1 MLAMRFATVIAIRVS
16 RSELYGRRM
25 AAFFFNCTGFN
36 CVLGVY
42 RLKNETDADVM
53 GLASARDLTTKQD
66 DELMLVCDELFSALT
81 SDAHINQSAG
91 VVRRPDTEGDGQE
104 RERFFK
110 RMRQRPKTFAHQ
122 AVLRAGK
129 KSALSVGVDG
139 RVYVGFDSEWEE
151 VSKGKNR
158 ILSVQFFVV
167 GPTGETFSKVI
178 HVVGIHND
186 GARPRLGQ
194 TIYDLLEEAWDLG
207 VIEAWPADVVLCG
220 FFTRADITVFL
231 DFKDFRSGLMGV
243 GGTLATVGDP
253 FSLELPMAEQRQQ
266 ELKSRYSYVLGPKYD
281 PKLLRVQL
289 VDASRLAPPG
299 KSLAYLGKMLGLPK
313 IELPAGYGKKDMAA
327 FQRKER
333 QKFEAYGVRDAEI
346 AVKYVLWV
354 VWFSTR
360 YLGLDMSH
368 LSATASGIAVRVA
381 EACVR
386 GNGVSL
392 NVALNFE
399 DTRVTRWDNKKNRAI
414 AQKQRAPTAIR
425 RWLESFLADAY
436 SGGRNECYV
445 YGPTAVRKF
454 FDPDLSGAYL
464 TGLVYLFTLDYDR
477 ARQSSNIEDYMG
489 HVAGFAQVEFEF
501 PVDTGFPCLPVSVD
515 GRGLLFPLKGLSIC
529 TAPEIELARQMGAHV
544 VIKFGYVI
552 PWMAREEVFARSSAS
567 ASTRESK
574 KISLNMSPE
583 STGAERGAEC
593 NDAVEDEGNSVQ
605 TQSEGDI
612 GYRLFESFAVR
623 IRELRKPYQRKTLPF
638 EFVKLLGNSLYG
650 KTGQGYKGKRAFGP
664 REMGSVVV
672 GQSRVSD
679 VAVAALVCGFIRAVI
694 GEILWKL
701 PAEST
706 VVSATTDGFLVDQ
719 PIDALDLSGI
729 ACQRFQSLVDR
740 VSPGSHMLE
749 NKHQVMQLFAGRTR
763 LQFTTLAD
771 GGHPTVTAKGG
782 VKPGPLVEDENAY
795 MLDLVLNRQPGQKL
809 EYESFISMR
818 DQLTLGYDLQMER
831 HEVTLNMEYDFKR
844 RPVSNSVRMVEIAGS
859 SVSHLAFDTEPY
871 STVDE
876 AIWDRLI
883 FDQWRKSNCL
893 KTIDD
898 FRNWESFRLF
908 NMGKQ
913 KRANSAPINGGVV
926 KSARSATGRKNATK
940 SGYVGIAKRV
950 FLAAYQKRMWGLEGA
965 DMSQRDL
972 STWLT
977 EMGYKTSVTAVKNG
991 TGDQPAEH
999 VVPGDADVLKFLEV
1013 LKQRFPGLE
1022 VERFLISED

>member
-1 MLAMRFATVIAIRVS
+1 
-16 RSELYGRRM
+16 
-25 AAFFFNCTGFN
+25 
-36 CVLGVY
+36 
-42 RLKNETDADVM
+42 M
-53 GLASARDLTTKQD
+53 GLASARDPKGSKPD
-66 DELMLVCDELFSALT
+66 DEFMLFCDRMFANLT
-81 SDAHINQSAG
+81 DNARINPTASKVQG
-91 VVRRPDTEGDGQE
+91 PRMQGGEQE

-110 RMRQRPKTFAHQ
+110 RRQQSPTAFVRQ
-122 AVLRAGK
+122 AALPAGK
-129 KSALSVGVDG
+129 KSTLSVGLGG
-139 RVYVGFDSEWEE
+139 RVFIGFDCEWEQ
-151 VSKGKNR
+151 VRKGRNR

-167 GPTGETFSKVI
+167 GPTGETFGKVI
-178 HVVGIHND
+178 HVAGVHSD
-186 GARPRLGQ
+186 GERPRLADA
-194 TIYDLLEEAWDLG
+194 INDLLEEALDLE
-207 VIEAWPADVVLCG
+207 VIEERPADVVLCG
-220 FFTRADITVFL
+220 FFTRADITVFS
-231 DFKDFRSGLMGV
+231 DFKDFRSGLKGV

-253 FSLELPMAEQRQQ
+253 FALKLPMAEQRQQ
-266 ELKSRYSYVLGPKYD
+266 DFKNRYSYVLGPKFD
-281 PKLLRVQL
+281 PTLLSVQL

-299 KSLAYLGKMLGLPK
+299 KSLAYLGKILGLRK
-313 IELPAGYGKKDMAA
+313 IDLPDGYDKSDMAA
-327 FQRKER
+327 FQRNEPK
-333 QKFEAYGVRDAEI
+333 KFEAYGLRDAEI
-346 AVKYVLWV
+346 AVFYVLWV

-360 YLGLDMSH
+360 YLGLDMNR
-368 LSATASGIAVRVA
+368 LSATASGIAVRVF
-381 EACVR
+381 EACIR
-386 GNGVSL
+386 ADGVSN
-392 NVALNFE
+392 NVVLNFE
-399 DTRVTRWDNKKNRAI
+399 DTRRTRWSPTKNRLVV
-414 AQKQRAPTAIR
+414 QKARGPTSVR
-425 RWLESFLADAY
+425 RWLEPFLADSY

-445 YGPTAVRKF
+445 YGPTAIKKF
-454 FDPDLSGAYL
+454 YDPDLSGAYL
-464 TGLVYLFTLDYDR
+464 TGLAYLFALDYDD
-477 ARQSSNIEDYMG
+477 ARQSRDIEDFMG

-515 GRGLLFPLKGLSIC
+515 GRGLLFPLKGVSIC

-552 PWMAREEVFARSSAS
+552 PWMAREEVFARSGAS
-567 ASTRESK
+567 ASTSESK
-574 KISLNMSPE
+574 KISPSMPSV
-583 STGAERGAEC
+583 SAGAERAAEC
-593 NDAVEDEGNSVQ
+593 NDALEDEGGSV
-605 TQSEGDI
+605 QSEGDI

-672 GQSRVSD
+672 GQSRVSE

-694 GEILWKL
+694 GEVLWKL
-701 PAEST
+701 PAEFT

-719 PIDALDLSGI
+719 PIDALDLSGV

-740 VSPGSHMLE
+740 VSPGSLMLE

-771 GGHPTVTAKGG
+771 GEYPTVTAKGG
-782 VKPGPLVEDENAY
+782 VKPGPSVEDENKY

-831 HEVTLNMEYDFKR
+831 REVTLNMEYDFKR
-844 RPVSNSVRMVEIAGS
+844 RPVSSSVRMVEIAGS

-913 KRANSAPINGGVV
+913 KRANSAPINGEVV

-940 SGYVGIAKRV
+940 GGYVGIAKRV

-972 STWLT
+972 SMWLT
-977 EMGYKTSVTAVKNG
+977 EMGYKTSISAVKNG